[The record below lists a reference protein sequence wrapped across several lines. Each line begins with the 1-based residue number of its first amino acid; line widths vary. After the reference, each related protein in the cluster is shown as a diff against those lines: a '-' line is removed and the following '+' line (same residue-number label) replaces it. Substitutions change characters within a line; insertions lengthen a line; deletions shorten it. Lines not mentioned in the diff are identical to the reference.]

1 MRLILLMVALFLA
14 AAAHAAERTRALD
27 QLDLKIWNTDQG
39 LPHNSVL
46 SVGQTRDGML
56 WVGTWGGLA
65 RFDGVEFRNYTRDNT
80 PAIGDNGMLTMSA
93 DTHGGLWVGT
103 HRGGLLHVED
113 GRVEAVVAAGTSIGS
128 HVLAVLELG
137 DALWIGT
144 EGAGLYVRRNGKVEQ
159 VLDANIGAD
168 ATVSALSADPRGGL
182 LIGTRA
188 GAFRRVR
195 AGADSVAIELP
206 PAAVDAAVSGLS
218 ELYDGTLWLATSRGV
233 FRRRGDAWK
242 QFGAAAATS
251 LSFGRRGEAWIG
263 TPAQGVLRID
273 GDELQQLRTVHGLPD
288 SRVRW
293 VLEDRDGGIWLGT
306 NGGLV
311 GLQSL
316 PFGGIG
322 TLQGLTND
330 YVRGV
335 LQTADGGVW
344 IATARG
350 LNRYE
355 DGRLRRL
362 ESIESLADTS
372 LLALAEDHDRTLW
385 VGTYADGL
393 LALRNGGTFVP
404 EGLKLPN
411 PQVRA
416 ILIARDGTFWI
427 GSQGGLV
434 HYDPHAHRTLPPP
447 AHAPTASVM
456 ALHED
461 AAGRI
466 WIGTSEGLSRIVD
479 GKVEEFGPAQG
490 FPGEAVF
497 AFLEDPSSG
506 ALWIG
511 SDAGLVHLRDERF
524 TVLGPAQGL
533 PFYSVL
539 GIQRDEAGS
548 FWLASGSGVLRIA
561 GSDIEGALR
570 DPTHKLS
577 GRQFNRDDGMPSSQC
592 NGGSMPSSVR
602 LSSGELWFATARGVA
617 LVDPRTV
624 DDRTPEPPNVVI
636 NDVLVDDREVA
647 AGVAPELGPGRHAVA
662 VQFAAIA
669 LSRQGQVDNAY
680 RVRGLDEHWSFI
692 GAERSVRLTTIPHGD
707 YVLEVAA
714 RYGHGALSAEP
725 ARFAFSVEP
734 MLWQRPWFIAV
745 AALILVLA
753 IVALVQRRTAS
764 LRHRGIELS
773 RLVAEQTQALAREMK
788 VIAQRDQEKSELLAK
803 LEANSRELERLAR
816 EDGLTRVCNR
826 RHFDERLNQL
836 ASAARGNGA
845 APSVLMFDLD
855 HFKDI
860 NDARSHHVGD
870 LVLMRFAE
878 LLREEFPDGVIG
890 RYGGEEF
897 VVALPGIDRVA
908 AQGRAETLRRR
919 VEAEPWAALDT
930 GLRVTVSAGVAGPDS
945 GAAPVQLIRTAD
957 ARLYEAKRSGRNRVV

>member
-1 MRLILLMVALFLA
+1 MRLVTIFRLLALLLLPLGVD
-14 AAAHAAERTRALD
+14 AAEPPRALD

-80 PAIGDNGMLTMSA
+80 PAIGDNGMLTMA
-93 DTHGGLWVGT
+93 PDANGGLWVGT

-113 GRVEAVVAAGTSIGS
+113 GRVDSVVPAGTAIGS
-128 HVLAVLELG
+128 HALSVLDAG
-137 DALWIGT
+137 DTLWIGT
-144 EGAGLYVRRNGKVEQ
+144 EGDGLYRRRAGKVEQ
-159 VLDANIGAD
+159 VRDDPLIGAD
-168 ATVSALSADPRGGL
+168 EIVSALAPDPKGGFYLGTRGGAFH
-182 LIGTRA
+182 RAA
-188 GAFRRVR
+188 GA
-195 AGADSVAIELP
+195 AASEKVALP
-206 PAAVDAAVSGLS
+206 PAAEGAAVSGVAVQD
-218 ELYDGTLWLATSRGV
+218 DGTLWLATAHGV
-233 FRRRGDAWK
+233 FRRASDGAWR
-242 QFGAAAATS
+242 QLAAGAATS
-251 LSFGRRGEAWIG
+251 ISIGRRGEVWVG

-273 GDELQQLRTVHGLPD
+273 GESLQQLRTVHGLPD

-322 TLQGLTND
+322 TLQGLSND
-330 YVRGV
+330 YVRSM
-335 LQTADGGVW
+335 LQTADGGAW

-350 LNRYE
+350 LNRFE
-355 DGRLRRL
+355 NGKLTRPDVL
-362 ESIESLADTS
+362 EPLNDTS
-372 LLALAEDHDRTLW
+372 LLALAEDADHTLW
-385 VGTYADGL
+385 IGTYADGL
-393 LALRNGGTFVP
+393 LAMRNGAITVA

-416 ILIARDGTFWI
+416 LLIARDGTFWV

-434 HYDPHAHRTLPPP
+434 HYDPRAKKMIDSP
-447 AHAPTASVM
+447 AHMPSASVM

-461 AAGRI
+461 RAGRV
-466 WIGTSEGLSRIVD
+466 WVGTSEGLARIAGDRVD
-479 GKVEEFGPAQG
+479 EFGPDKG

-497 AFLEDPSSG
+497 AFLEDGPD

-511 SDAGLVHLRDERF
+511 SDAGLVHAAGERF

-539 GIQRDEAGS
+539 GVQRDAAGS
-548 FWLASGSGVLRIA
+548 FWLASGSGVLRLPA
-561 GSDIEGALR
+561 SEVDAALADR
-570 DPTHKLS
+570 AHKLS

-592 NGGSMPSSVR
+592 NGGSQPSSVR
-602 LSSGELWFATARGVA
+602 LASGELWFATARGVA
-617 LVDPRTV
+617 VVDPRTI

-636 NDVLVDDREVA
+636 NKITVDDRD
-647 AGVAPELGPGRHAVA
+647 APLELAQTLGPGRHTIA

-669 LSRQGQVDNAY
+669 LSRQGQVDNAW
-680 RVRGLDEHWSFI
+680 RVRGLDDHWEFI
-692 GAERSVRLTTIPHGD
+692 GTERSVRLTTIPAGE

-714 RYGHGALSAEP
+714 RYGRGALSGAP
-725 ARFAFSVEP
+725 ARFQFSVEP
-734 MLWQRPWFIAV
+734 MLWQRPWFIAFAAIV
-745 AALILVLA
+745 AGLA
-753 IVALVQRRTAS
+753 IVTVVQRRTAT
-764 LRHRGIELS
+764 LRRRGEELS
-773 RLVAEQTQALAREMK
+773 RLVAEKT
-788 VIAQRDQEKSELLAK
+788 V
-803 LEANSRELERLAR
+803 ELERLAR

-836 ASAARGNGA
+836 VDQARTNGGVPA
-845 APSVLMFDLD
+845 VAMFDLD

-860 NDARSHHVGD
+860 NDQRSHHVGD
-870 LVLMRFAE
+870 LVLKRFAE
-878 LLREEFPDGVIG
+878 LLRESFPDGVVG

-897 VVALPGIDRVA
+897 VVAMPKTDRAGA
-908 AQGRAETLRRR
+908 AVRAEALRRR
-919 VEAEPWAALDT
+919 VEGEDWTSFDH
-930 GLRVTVSAGVAGPDS
+930 GLAVTVSAGVAGADS
-945 GAAPVQLIRTAD
+945 GVTPAQLIRAAD